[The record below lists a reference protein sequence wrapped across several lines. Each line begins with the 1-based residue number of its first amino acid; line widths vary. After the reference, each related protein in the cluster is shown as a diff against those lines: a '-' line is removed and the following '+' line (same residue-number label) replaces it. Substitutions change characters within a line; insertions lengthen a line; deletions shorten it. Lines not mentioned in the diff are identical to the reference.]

1 MVRCDIL
8 LNEIFINIM
17 NSLPG
22 TRVRSKKLKV
32 AKKSSASGE
41 FDIIII
47 VVDICYSG
55 LHLQGEGHQGAGL
68 IRAVGIL
75 WPFELYF
82 ESLHA
87 DLEAIHGLDGS
98 LGTGWVIEAH
108 KA

>member
-1 MVRCDIL
+1 MVLFFVLNVCTL
-8 LNEIFINIM
+8 LHYCC
-17 NSLPG
+17 G
-22 TRVRSKKLKV
+22 C
-32 AKKSSASGE
+32 SSDLL
-41 FDIIII
+41 FPQ
-47 VVDICYSG
+47 CYSG

>member
-1 MVRCDIL
+1 MSDL
-8 LNEIFINIM
+8 LF
-17 NSLPG
+17 PQ
-22 TRVRSKKLKV
+22 
-32 AKKSSASGE
+32 
-41 FDIIII
+41 
-47 VVDICYSG
+47 CYSG
-55 LHLQGEGHQGAGL
+55 LHLQGEGL

-75 WPFELYF
+75 WPFELHF

>member
-1 MVRCDIL
+1 MFKYL
-8 LNEIFINIM
+8 LAINGPFFVL
-17 NSLPG
+17 NVCTLLHYCCG
-22 TRVRSKKLKV
+22 C
-32 AKKSSASGE
+32 SSDLL
-41 FDIIII
+41 FPQ
-47 VVDICYSG
+47 CYSG